1 MVLYLSATG
10 NTKYVAET
18 IANGLGDTAVNL
30 LEKIRQKDHSPI
42 YSERPFVICSPIIVC
57 EMPRFLNAWLKK
69 ADFTGSREIYF
80 VFTSGGYAGISGFQ
94 GKLLAHRKKMK
105 YMGRAELKMPRNYI
119 ASDAY
124 PELSQEE
131 IQNRIKDTTVRLPA
145 VVETIS
151 SGRKLKARHIW
162 LFEILITLPFNPVWS
177 RLKQRTRGFYVTEKC
192 IGCGKCERGCPMNIV
207 HLDKQKR
214 PVWTRKSCAH
224 CMACIQNCPANAIE
238 YGQITQ
244 EKKRYRFEK
253 YKYAAEEIRQEI
265 KSASPEDCQ

>member
-1 MVLYLSATG
+1 MVLYFSATG

-18 IANGLGDTAVNL
+18 IAKGLGDTAENL
-30 LEKIRQKDHSPI
+30 LERIRQKDYSSIHS
-42 YSERPFVICSPIIVC
+42 ECPFVICAPTIVC

-69 ADFTGSREIYF
+69 TAFTGSRELYF

-94 GKLLAHRKKMK
+94 GKLLARRKKMK

-124 PELSQEE
+124 PELSQSEIEE
-131 IQNRIKDTTVRLPA
+131 RIRDASARLPGITD
-145 VVETIS
+145 TIRL
-151 SGRKLKARHIW
+151 GGKLKARHIW

-177 RLKQRTRGFYVTEKC
+177 HLKQLTRGFHVSEKC
-192 IGCGKCERGCPMNIV
+192 IACGKCERGCPMNII
-207 HLDKQKR
+207 HLNKLKW
-214 PVWTRKSCAH
+214 PEWNVGSCSH
-224 CMACIQNCPANAIE
+224 CMACIQNCPVGAIE

-253 YKYAAEEIRQEI
+253 YEYAAKEN
-265 KSASPEDCQ
+265 